1 MNSPEI
7 ERLITEA
14 INNRP
19 KATTAP
25 MNLYIYDYKLL
36 CGARIVMPKDAK
48 FVAYVPPNCLEQ
60 GFNDKEWKLI
70 VQKVHQV
77 TNSQHACK
85 KRAYPH
91 PDDNKPKEKSPEKK
105 QIKQTR
111 FNEPRPSYGLDERRR
126 EQRLYY
132 RRPMWY
138 SESSN
143 KTRYK
148 GQMVDVSSHG
158 MGFTC
163 RVTKENPLVTN
174 QQITTRLDVPLFG
187 TDSNYDM
194 VRFDRAG
201 RICRIEKVNSS
212 IHRIALQFAQPLPFK
227 PAEQGLP
234 NSVMEQKLATML
246 VSG

>member
-19 KATTAP
+19 KVTTAP
-25 MNLYIYDYKLL
+25 LNLYIYDSKLV
-36 CGARIVMPKDAK
+36 CGARIVMPKEAK
-48 FVAYVPPNCLEQ
+48 FVAYVPTNCLEQ

-70 VQKVHQV
+70 VQKVNQV
-77 TNSQHACK
+77 TNSQ
-85 KRAYPH
+85 H
-91 PDDNKPKEKSPEKK
+91 PDDNKPKEMTDIK
-105 QIKQTR
+105 QSKQTR
-111 FNEPRPSYGLDERRR
+111 FNERRR

-138 SESSN
+138 SQSIN

-148 GQMVDVSSHG
+148 GQMVDVSSGG

-163 RVTKENPLVTN
+163 CVTEETPLVTR

-187 TDSNYDM
+187 TDGSYDM

-201 RICRIEKVNSS
+201 RICRVEKVNSS
-212 IHRIALQFAQPLPFK
+212 IHRIALQFTQPLPFK
-227 PAEQGLP
+227 PAEQRLP
-234 NSVMEQKLATML
+234 YSVVEQKLATM
-246 VSG
+246 